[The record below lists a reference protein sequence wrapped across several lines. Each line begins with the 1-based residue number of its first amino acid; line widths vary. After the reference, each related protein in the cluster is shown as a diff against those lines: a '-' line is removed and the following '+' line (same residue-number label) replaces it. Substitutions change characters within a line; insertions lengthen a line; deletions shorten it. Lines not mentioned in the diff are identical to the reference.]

1 MKWSINSVTPFPTSS
16 SSLPHFR
23 PKWSLSWSG
32 MWLSFWS
39 FLSPPFAW
47 GSLYF
52 KFLLFSCPV
61 VSNSLQPHR
70 LQHFR
75 LPCPSPTPG
84 VCPSSCPLHPWCH
97 PAISS
102 SDACKNTGVG
112 CHALFQG
119 IFLTRGSNLC
129 LLWVLHWQADS
140 ITAPPGKSVLLGNHI
155 SLSPT
160 LCWETSSTGFLRKI
174 FVVELLSCVW
184 LFCNP
189 MDCSL
194 PGSFV
199 YGVSQEKIL

>member
-1 MKWSINSVTPFPTSS
+1 MIYKFCH
-16 SSLPHFR
+16 SLPHLFLQPPPLPAEMVAFLVR
-23 PKWSLSWSG
+23 V
-32 MWLSFWS
+32 WLSFWS

-47 GSLYF
+47 GSLYS
-52 KFLLFSCPV
+52 KFLLFSPPV

-75 LPCPSPTPG
+75 LPCPSPSPG

-129 LLWVLHWQADS
+129 LLRVLHWQANS
-140 ITAPPGKSVLLGNHI
+140 LPLHHLGSPYSSVTV
-155 SLSPT
+155 SLS
-160 LCWETSSTGFLRKI
+160 
-174 FVVELLSCVW
+174 LLY
-184 LFCNP
+184 FAERH
-189 MDCSL
+189 L
-194 PGSFV
+194 PLAS
-199 YGVSQEKIL
+199 